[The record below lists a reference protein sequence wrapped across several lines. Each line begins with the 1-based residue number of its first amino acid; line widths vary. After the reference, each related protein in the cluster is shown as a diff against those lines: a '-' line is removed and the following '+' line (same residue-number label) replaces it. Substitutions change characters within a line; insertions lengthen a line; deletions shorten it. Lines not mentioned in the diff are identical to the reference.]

1 MTQGKP
7 QDQYVPVN
15 LDKLLR
21 PRSVAI
27 IGASPNEKSI
37 PGMALDRLVRH
48 GFTGAIHLVNP
59 KHKEVSGRPCYPTI
73 RDVPGPVDAAMIC
86 VHADPVPDL
95 LEECGAAGVGAAVV
109 VASGFEEVADGAAN
123 TARLKAAIART
134 GIRAVGPNTE
144 GVWNVT
150 GKVLLTFGS
159 ASNRASFLPGPVSVI
174 SQSGGIGTACVRQLQ
189 DRGIGCH
196 YFVGVGNETDLTAL
210 DFVEHIVHEGES
222 PVILVYTEGLR
233 DGWRL
238 RRIAAAAYEKGISIV
253 LLRAGTSE
261 MGRVATAT
269 HTGRVASA
277 PRVYSSVLRQL
288 GIVEVFTPSE
298 LWQAGMVLTVAGKAP
313 ELPGRAGVGIMSI
326 SGGCRGIL
334 ADACDRRDVPLSEFA
349 AATEAALGQVVP
361 SVGVIKNPVDPSG
374 KVMTE
379 PGLFEGAVDAVAR
392 DPHSEIVIIQY
403 GNGALHMMRN
413 HLDIFAAMRR
423 DTGKPVVL
431 CSLGDDLDPEMCRH
445 LFSIGVLW
453 ANDPDQA
460 AQQCEWLYKFRRARA
475 AGARLVDAGASTPAG
490 NRAGTHAGAA
500 AAAVAGG
507 ATASGAVTGQAL
519 SAFATQASW
528 LAANGMPVPGFRIVT
543 TLDEARAAA
552 AVLGWPLVAKPVP
565 EAAEHKTEQGLVHL
579 RLNSDAG
586 LAQALADIHA
596 KVPGTPVI
604 LQQMVTDT
612 VEVLLALREDRDL
625 GPVAAIGSGG
635 VMVELLGDVAYLAL
649 PAGPEEFVAAL
660 RGLHVWQL
668 LQGFRG
674 QAPRD
679 IAALAAAA
687 SRLSQAWLAARERI
701 AEIELNPVAV
711 RAAGQGV
718 VALDILQVERSG
730 ST

>member
-1 MTQGKP
+1 M
-7 QDQYVPVN
+7 
-15 LDKLLR
+15 
-21 PRSVAI
+21 
-27 IGASPNEKSI
+27 
-37 PGMALDRLVRH
+37 
-48 GFTGAIHLVNP
+48 
-59 KHKEVSGRPCYPTI
+59 
-73 RDVPGPVDAAMIC
+73 
-86 VHADPVPDL
+86 
-95 LEECGAAGVGAAVV
+95 GAAVV
-109 VASGFEEVADGAAN
+109 VASGFEEVADGAHN

-174 SQSGGIGTACVRQLQ
+174 SQSGGIGTACVHQLQ

-238 RRIAAAAYEKGISIV
+238 RRIAAAAHAKGVSIV

-288 GIVEVFTPSE
+288 GIIEVFTPSE
-298 LWQAGMVLTVAGKAP
+298 LWQAGLVLTVAGRAP

-349 AATEAALGQVVP
+349 PATEAALGKVVP

-392 DPHSEIVIIQY
+392 DPHSEIIIIQY

-413 HLDIFAAMRR
+413 HLEIFANMRR
-423 DTGKPVVL
+423 EIGKPIVL
-431 CSLGDDLDPEMCRH
+431 CSLADDLDPEMRRH
-445 LFSIGVLW
+445 LNGIGVLG

-475 AGARLVDAGASTPAG
+475 AGAQLAGATTPSRKPATSTPAAA
-490 NRAGTHAGAA
+490 NKSAG
-500 AAAVAGG
+500 
-507 ATASGAVTGQAL
+507 QEP
-519 SAFATQASW
+519 SAFAAQAAW
-528 LAANGMPVPGFRIVT
+528 LADNGMPVPAFRIVT
-543 TLDEARAAA
+543 TQEEARAAA
-552 AVLGWPLVAKPVP
+552 AALGWPLVAKPVP

-579 RLNSDAG
+579 RLKSDAD
-586 LAQALADIHA
+586 LAQALTDIHA
-596 KVPGTPVI
+596 KVPGAPVI

-612 VEVLLALREDRDL
+612 VEVLLAMREDLDL

-635 VMVELLGDVAYLAL
+635 VMVELLEDVTWLAL
-649 PAGPEEFVAAL
+649 PASPAEFVAAL
-660 RGLHVWQL
+660 RDLHVWKL

-679 IAALAAAA
+679 IEALAAVA
-687 SRLSQAWLAARERI
+687 SQLSNAWLAARERI

-718 VALDILQVERSG
+718 VALDILQVERG
-730 ST
+730 KGR